1 MSMETIQEG
10 EFKVKKRTTPKKL
23 NNADEVIKVDLT
35 NQPKEA
41 EVVKVVIPSE
51 KQEIVENPEVII
63 ENTTNPVIE
72 ITEEEEKIIAKE
84 VVKAEEQISDSI
96 SKYETQGKKLPENV
110 EKLISFMEETGGT
123 VEDYVRL
130 NVDYSNIKEEVLL
143 KEYYKKTK
151 PYLSNEEIDFTIE
164 DSFYYDEDLEEDRD
178 IKKKKLA
185 FKEEVQ
191 KAREFLDGVKG
202 KYYDEIKVRQDI
214 SPEKKEA
221 MDFFNRYKKDQDKA
235 KTIHEKFKLETKS
248 LFNNEFKGFEF
259 GIGEKKFR
267 YAVTNTDQVAENQSD
282 ISNFVG
288 KFLDKE
294 GNVTDTAGYHKA
306 LYSAMNAD
314 KIAQHFYEQG
324 KADAVK
330 EVISSSKNPSGSQPR
345 QAPSDVFING
355 LRVKSVSGYDSSKLR
370 IKTKK
375 FN

>member
-23 NNADEVIKVDLT
+23 NNTDEVIKVDLT

-41 EVVKVVIPSE
+41 EVIKVVIPSE

-63 ENTTNPVIE
+63 ENTANPVVE

-84 VVKAEEQISDSI
+84 VTKAEEQFSDSI

-143 KEYYKKTK
+143 KEYYKKIK

-164 DSFYYDEDLEEDRD
+164 DSFYYDEDLEEERD

-202 KYYDEIKVRQDI
+202 RYYDEIKVKQDI

-235 KTIHEKFKLETKS
+235 KTIHEKFRLETKS

>member
-23 NNADEVIKVDLT
+23 NNTDEVIKVDLT

-41 EVVKVVIPSE
+41 EVIKVVIPSE
-51 KQEIVENPEVII
+51 KQEIVENPEVVI
-63 ENTTNPVIE
+63 ENTTNPVVE

-84 VVKAEEQISDSI
+84 VTKAEEQISDSI

-164 DSFYYDEDLEEDRD
+164 DSFYYDEDLEEERD

-202 KYYDEIKVRQDI
+202 RYYDEIKVRQDI

-235 KTIHEKFKLETKS
+235 KTIHEKFRLETKS

>member
-23 NNADEVIKVDLT
+23 NNTDEVIKVDLT

-41 EVVKVVIPSE
+41 EVIKVVIPSE

-63 ENTTNPVIE
+63 ENTTNPVVE

-164 DSFYYDEDLEEDRD
+164 DSFYYDEDLEEERD

-202 KYYDEIKVRQDI
+202 RYYDEIKLRQDI

-235 KTIHEKFKLETKS
+235 KTIHEKFRLETKG

>member
-23 NNADEVIKVDLT
+23 NNTDEVIKVDLT

-41 EVVKVVIPSE
+41 EVIKIVIPSE
-51 KQEIVENPEVII
+51 KQEIIENPEVIV
-63 ENTTNPVIE
+63 ENASNPVVE
-72 ITEEEEKIIAKE
+72 ITDEEEKIIAKE
-84 VVKAEEQISDSI
+84 VIKAEEQISDSI

-151 PYLSNEEIDFTIE
+151 PYLSSEEIDFTIE
-164 DSFYYDEDLEEDRD
+164 DSFYYDEDLEDERD

-214 SPEKKEA
+214 SPEKQEA
-221 MDFFNRYKKDQDKA
+221 IDFFNRYRKDQDKA
-235 KTIHEKFKLETKS
+235 KTIHEKFRLETKN

>member
-23 NNADEVIKVDLT
+23 NNTDEVIKVDLT

-41 EVVKVVIPSE
+41 EVIKVVIPSE

-63 ENTTNPVIE
+63 ENTTNPVVE

-84 VVKAEEQISDSI
+84 VIKAEEQISDSI

-164 DSFYYDEDLEEDRD
+164 DSFYYDEDLEEERD

-214 SPEKKEA
+214 SPEKQEA

-235 KTIHEKFKLETKS
+235 KTIHEKFRLETKS

>member
-23 NNADEVIKVDLT
+23 NNTDEVIKVDLT

-41 EVVKVVIPSE
+41 EVIKVVIPSE
-51 KQEIVENPEVII
+51 KQEIVENPEVIV
-63 ENTTNPVIE
+63 ENTSNPVVE

-84 VVKAEEQISDSI
+84 VIKAEEQISDSI

-151 PYLSNEEIDFTIE
+151 PYLSSEEIDFTIE
-164 DSFYYDEDLEEDRD
+164 DSFYYDEDLEEERD

-235 KTIHEKFKLETKS
+235 KTIHEKFRLETKN

>member
-1 MSMETIQEG
+1 METIQEG

-23 NNADEVIKVDLT
+23 NNTDEVIKVDLT

-41 EVVKVVIPSE
+41 EVIKVVIPSE

-63 ENTTNPVIE
+63 ENTANPVVE

-84 VVKAEEQISDSI
+84 VTKAEEQFSDSI

-143 KEYYKKTK
+143 KEYYKKIK

-164 DSFYYDEDLEEDRD
+164 DSFYYDEDLEEERD

-202 KYYDEIKVRQDI
+202 RYYDEIKVKQDI

-235 KTIHEKFKLETKS
+235 KTIHEKFRLETKS

>member
-1 MSMETIQEG
+1 MSVETIQEG
-10 EFKVKKRTTPKKL
+10 EFKVKKRNTPKKL
-23 NNADEVIKVDLT
+23 NNTDEVIKVDLT

-41 EVVKVVIPSE
+41 EVIKVVIPSE
-51 KQEIVENPEVII
+51 KQEIIENPEAIV
-63 ENTTNPVIE
+63 ENTSNPVVE

-84 VVKAEEQISDSI
+84 VIKAEEQISDSI

-151 PYLSNEEIDFTIE
+151 PYLSSEEIDFTIE
-164 DSFYYDEDLEEDRD
+164 DSFYYDEDLEDERD

-214 SPEKKEA
+214 SPEKQEA
-221 MDFFNRYKKDQDKA
+221 IDFFNRYRKDQDKA
-235 KTIHEKFKLETKS
+235 KTIHEKFRLETKN

-267 YAVTNTDQVAENQSD
+267 YAVTNADQVAENQSD

>member
-23 NNADEVIKVDLT
+23 NNTDEVIKVDLT

-41 EVVKVVIPSE
+41 EVIKVVIPSE

-63 ENTTNPVIE
+63 ENTTNPVVE

-84 VVKAEEQISDSI
+84 VTKAEEQISDSI

-164 DSFYYDEDLEEDRD
+164 DSFYYDEDLEEERD

-235 KTIHEKFKLETKS
+235 KTIHEKFRLETKS